1 MKLFSYKARD
11 DSGRLITGE
20 IEAEDIAEAKLK
32 LSEQDLFPVDVRG
45 GSLELHLPKFLQFQG
60 KLKSREL
67 IGLTRQFAAL
77 FKAGVP
83 MDKILSTLSDQATS
97 TDLKK
102 ALANIKQDVSSGLS
116 LSDSFSKQ
124 PHFFSELYVN
134 MLNVGEQAGTLD
146 KNLFELA
153 EMLKKEHRINAN
165 VKSATLYPKIVLT
178 VFVAVFILMM
188 VFVVPAFREFYSGY
202 GAELPLPTLI
212 MTAISNFIVN
222 YWYIGLVIGI
232 GGYVSFKRFTSKGPG
247 RLLLD
252 QFKFKLP
259 VFGKLNMMVSNAR
272 FGHLVSSLYKSG
284 LPIFRSLTIV
294 ANTIGNQAYR
304 IEVEEV
310 KSLVERGSSMADAMR
325 GRKYFTSLMVESVL
339 VGEKSGTLDD
349 MLESTAVFYDEETS
363 DLLDQLTTLIE
374 PLLLIGIFVMVG
386 GLALAI
392 FLPMWKVSGVILGK

>member
-1 MKLFSYKARD
+1 
-11 DSGRLITGE
+11 
-20 IEAEDIAEAKLK
+20 
-32 LSEQDLFPVDVRG
+32 
-45 GSLELHLPKFLQFQG
+45 
-60 KLKSREL
+60 
-67 IGLTRQFAAL
+67 
-77 FKAGVP
+77 
-83 MDKILSTLSDQATS
+83 
-97 TDLKK
+97 
-102 ALANIKQDVSSGLS
+102 
-116 LSDSFSKQ
+116 
-124 PHFFSELYVN
+124 
-134 MLNVGEQAGTLD
+134 
-146 KNLFELA
+146 
-153 EMLKKEHRINAN
+153 
-165 VKSATLYPKIVLT
+165 
-178 VFVAVFILMM
+178 
-188 VFVVPAFREFYSGY
+188 
-202 GAELPLPTLI
+202 
-212 MTAISNFIVN
+212 
-222 YWYIGLVIGI
+222 
-232 GGYVSFKRFTSKGPG
+232 
-247 RLLLD
+247 
-252 QFKFKLP
+252 
-259 VFGKLNMMVSNAR
+259 MMVSNAR